1 MFFCLIGSPII
12 RIPQPKKLINSG
24 AVSMTI
30 SMSLGYIF
38 LYLPLLAAVSLVIG
52 ASRHEKKPLI
62 VDQAVRT
69 AVWITSF
76 MLGIYVVLQIV
87 SWLI

>member
-1 MFFCLIGSPII
+1 MIV
-12 RIPQPKKLINSG
+12 N
-24 AVSMTI
+24 
-30 SMSLGYIF
+30 MSVGYLL

-52 ASRHEKKPLI
+52 ASRHEKKHLI
-62 VDQAVRT
+62 LDQALRT
-69 AVWITSF
+69 AIWISSF